1 MNKKLELFFSSP
13 VNCEQLTIEIQLD
26 RERVAEI
33 NRERGL
39 ESLEIELFGSEPDLG
54 FFAKIPLDDFINKL
68 IEARELIRKSE

>member
-13 VNCEQLTIEIQLD
+13 ANYEQLTIEIQLD

-33 NRERGL
+33 NCERGL
-39 ESLEIELFGSEPDLG
+39 GSLEIELFGSEPNLG

-68 IEARELIRKSE
+68 IQARELIRHSG

>member
-1 MNKKLELFFSSP
+1 MNRKLELFFSSP
-13 VNCEQLTIEIQLD
+13 AAYEYLTIEIQLD

-39 ESLEIELFGSEPDLG
+39 EDLEIELFGSEPNLG
-54 FFAKIPLDDFINKL
+54 FLAKMPLDDFINKL